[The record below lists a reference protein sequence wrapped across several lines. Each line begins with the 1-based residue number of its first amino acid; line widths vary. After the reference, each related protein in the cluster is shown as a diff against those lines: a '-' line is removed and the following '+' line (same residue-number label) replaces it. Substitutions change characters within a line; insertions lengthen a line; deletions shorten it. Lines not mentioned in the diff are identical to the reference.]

1 MGITLNDVISFIAD
15 GTFTEAERA
24 LIIRTINARSKADQ
38 RSAAGQFWPGD
49 TVEWK
54 CAFGSPVRGTVTKV
68 NRVTVHINGF
78 DGRKWRVA
86 PTLLR
91 SV

>member
-1 MGITLNDVISFIAD
+1 MKTTLNDVISFIAAAPI
-15 GTFTEAERA
+15 TEAERA
-24 LIIRTINARSKADQ
+24 LIIRTINTRSKADQ

-54 CAFGSPVRGTVTKV
+54 CKFGYPVRGTVTKV
-68 NRVTVHINGF
+68 NRVTVHVNGF